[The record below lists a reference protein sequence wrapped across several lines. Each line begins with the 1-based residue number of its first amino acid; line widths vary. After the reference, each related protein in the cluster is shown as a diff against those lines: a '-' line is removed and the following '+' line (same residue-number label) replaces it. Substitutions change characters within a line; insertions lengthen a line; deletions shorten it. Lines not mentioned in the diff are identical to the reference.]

1 MNKLR
6 VFFNNILPATFVDS
20 YTYIEQIRILKNKLN
35 ETIEVVNEL
44 YNIVNQLQGGDS
56 NE

>member
-44 YNIVNQLQGGDS
+44 SSIVNQLQGGDS

>member
-35 ETIEVVNEL
+35 VTDLLHLSWIAC
-44 YNIVNQLQGGDS
+44 IFQGT
-56 NE
+56 

>member
-1 MNKLR
+1 MNKIK

-35 ETIEVVNEL
+35 ETIGVVNEL
-44 YNIVNQLQGGDS
+44 SEIVNQLQGGGS